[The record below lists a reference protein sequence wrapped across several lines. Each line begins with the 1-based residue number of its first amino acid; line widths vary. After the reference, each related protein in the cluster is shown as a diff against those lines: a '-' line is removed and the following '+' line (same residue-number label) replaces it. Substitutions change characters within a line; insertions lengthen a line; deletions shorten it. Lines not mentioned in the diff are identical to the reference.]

1 MALMDDDKPNAHSAP
16 VLGEHSPALQVPS
29 SHAATNDDENQRHR
43 ALEVVFDRLHRLQ
56 KILYCG
62 ADAAPIEILDEIF
75 RCIMTAGPCS
85 LSSSHVAIRLLKT
98 GEKSQLPA
106 LTKSDSRSAMA
117 PAPADMLAHRRPR
130 MSVGQKH
137 VGVQV
142 ESCFDD
148 TDHFTE
154 TIHSIEVD
162 ENEAP
167 VTHSTPRHLLPVF
180 ATVSPSKSFWKFS
193 QAADKRLMEL
203 EESVHM
209 HEKQRE
215 LYLRRIEDLEDELQA
230 YKMRFDKA
238 QNWLT
243 ATTSNGLYQNVA
255 EAKILPVPPQ
265 RIIHED
271 SSFTAFSNSKK
282 LLMGLLDPP
291 VSDGSW
297 PVTSDGDVL
306 PGAWAADPGT

>member
-1 MALMDDDKPNAHSAP
+1 
-16 VLGEHSPALQVPS
+16 
-29 SHAATNDDENQRHR
+29 
-43 ALEVVFDRLHRLQ
+43 
-56 KILYCG
+56 
-62 ADAAPIEILDEIF
+62 
-75 RCIMTAGPCS
+75 
-85 LSSSHVAIRLLKT
+85 
-98 GEKSQLPA
+98 
-106 LTKSDSRSAMA
+106 MA

-306 PGAWAADPGT
+306 PGAWAADVDRESAARHLSDFNEETSNSMQTRSSSSSTLLSPRAYTPRGPRVTLNPKARVLISL